1 MVGPVIGL
9 AIVTS
14 AIGLLVCVLAYL
26 EFLRLKSK
34 PKPRHE
40 TNLQSDPMISAS

>member
-9 AIVTS
+9 VAVTS

-26 EFLRLKSK
+26 EFLCLKSK
-34 PKPRHE
+34 PKPRQE
-40 TNLQSDPMISAS
+40 TVLQSDSMIVTS